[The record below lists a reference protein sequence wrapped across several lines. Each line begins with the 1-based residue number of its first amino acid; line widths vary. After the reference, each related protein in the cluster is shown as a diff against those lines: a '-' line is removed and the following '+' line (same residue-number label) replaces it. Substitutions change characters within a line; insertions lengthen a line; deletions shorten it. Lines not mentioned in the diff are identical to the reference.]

1 MLVAVPVG
9 HRSGSPAS
17 PAWEGPTL
25 STRQAARRP
34 SATNRRDAADFEVPS
49 LVMAGRSPSGSRAA
63 RRSLRV
69 DTLAS
74 GSWPGGRAS
83 LRPGPPSSSAAR
95 PQAIIAAHPQRCT
108 ATLPPWKPIL
118 PLAVPHRWPR
128 RGLRRGYAVRRRA
141 AARPRTAPVS
151 WLRSRSCLPIVGDN
165 LRSSVRDTHEAFVRD
180 RRVPCPQC
188 SMFGQRWTSTK
199 QCKPSKLAIYISN
212 HTTCTI
218 YI

>member
-9 HRSGSPAS
+9 RRSGSPAS

-25 STRQAARRP
+25 STRQAARRHRT
-34 SATNRRDAADFEVPS
+34 TNRRDAADFEVPS

-118 PLAVPHRWPR
+118 PLAVLHRWPR
-128 RGLRRGYAVRRRA
+128 RGLRRGYGV
-141 AARPRTAPVS
+141 T
-151 WLRSRSCLPIVGDN
+151 RSCLPIVGDN
-165 LRSSVRDTHEAFVRD
+165 LWSPVRDAHEAFVSDHR
-180 RRVPCPQC
+180 
-188 SMFGQRWTSTK
+188 
-199 QCKPSKLAIYISN
+199 
-212 HTTCTI
+212 
-218 YI
+218 

>member
-9 HRSGSPAS
+9 RRSGSPAS

-25 STRQAARRP
+25 STRQAARRHRT
-34 SATNRRDAADFEVPS
+34 TNRRDAADFEVPS

-95 PQAIIAAHPQRCT
+95 PQAIIVLTRSAAPQPC
-108 ATLPPWKPIL
+108 
-118 PLAVPHRWPR
+118 R
-128 RGLRRGYAVRRRA
+128 RGSQSCPWPCPTGGRA
-141 AARPRTAPVS
+141 AASAAAMRCAGEL
-151 WLRSRSCLPIVGDN
+151 LRVLAQHQFHGSDPDP
-165 LRSSVRDTHEAFVRD
+165 A
-180 RRVPCPQC
+180 CP
-188 SMFGQRWTSTK
+188 
-199 QCKPSKLAIYISN
+199 
-212 HTTCTI
+212 
-218 YI
+218 